1 MIKNIPPALWFEKIG
16 LGIIQLVYYLVEGI
30 FFIRRKKSIT
40 SGVYTCLTYQSI
52 IPMHDTESAFTCIRT
67 ISFSCSSSRKNDWFT
82 LFEK

>member
-30 FFIRRKKSIT
+30 FFIRRKISN
-40 SGVYTCLTYQSI
+40 VRCLCLTYQSI
-52 IPMHDTESAFTCIRT
+52 IPMYDTESAFTCIRT